1 MAVPIE
7 PSLVNRADENEANE
21 GHAGTERNGDD
32 RGGGQVHSLFTRSS
46 IGTPPLD
53 QPEKSKLPPPR
64 NGSARGC
71 ACGEQMIVLD
81 KQFVANTVVY
91 TSVADKRIRSI
102 WGK

>member
-1 MAVPIE
+1 MLP
-7 PSLVNRADENEANE
+7 PSETAMTVLVAKS
-21 GHAGTERNGDD
+21 
-32 RGGGQVHSLFTRSS
+32 QIPLFTRSS